1 MSEYIISK
9 EDLLERLKARVAGDP
24 ARVVE
29 SLQAEL
35 TRLKV
40 PFDSDLAK
48 EALSKFSEQSVAD
61 TALPCRCRH
70 CLWNVMCGEAEQ
82 QSYHRERKGNVCPF
96 FLGSTVPRWKLA
108 FAIYIDHNRRVLLR
122 YEGGLIERSTE
133 YLDVMRT
140 LRGATLEEKAIL
152 DKKDLIKELRDLREA
167 QQRIAALY
175 HRVSSAFAARNNRKD
190 WKDSD
195 ERNAKEEELSR
206 LRQLFHSSCGY
217 RMCVEQQ
224 PVGSLQMLSYRIRP
238 DIHET
243 VSSYYKRVTAAVQR
257 IRDRIQEKVS
267 QGDVTTEEK
276 LRTII
281 NLIGHSQ
288 LLKEAY
294 HGDVSYFAEQFWAGM
309 THDDVVNQYYV
320 PMLTGGN
327 KEATPFDVLQ
337 ELKRTEEVV
346 SE

>member
-29 SLQAEL
+29 SIQAEL
-35 TRLKV
+35 KRLKV
-40 PFDSDLAK
+40 PFDSYLAK

-70 CLWNVMCGEAEQ
+70 CLWNVICGEAEQ
-82 QSYHRERKGNVCPF
+82 QSNHRERKGNVCPF

-108 FAIYIDHNRRVLLR
+108 FALYIDHNRRLLLR
-122 YEGGLIERSTE
+122 YEGGIIERSTE

-175 HRVSSAFAARNNRKD
+175 HSVSSAFAARNNRKD

-195 ERNAKEEELSR
+195 ERNAKEEEVAR
-206 LRQLFHSSCGY
+206 LRQLYHSACGY
-217 RMCVEQQ
+217 WMCIEQQ
-224 PVGSLQMLSYRIRP
+224 PVGSFQMLSYRIRP

-243 VSSYYKRVTAAVQR
+243 VPAYYARVAAAVQR
-257 IRDRIQEKVS
+257 IKDRIQEQVS
-267 QGDVTTEEK
+267 QGDVTTEGK

-327 KEATPFDVLQ
+327 KETTPFDVLQ